1 MISQKNSAVACIG
14 RIGRSVL
21 FASFCP
27 IILVEAEIVHDAQRR
42 WYLSADLH
50 FLPFFA

>member
-27 IILVEAEIVHDAQRR
+27 IILVVPEIIVNPKQEAVYKPIDNV
-42 WYLSADLH
+42 
-50 FLPFFA
+50 